1 LLAALCDKGVPI
13 HEQRI
18 GDFWPAELQNLDKL
32 YLAITTALDKLV
44 ETAGPTLS
52 ACYAY
57 FSVRL
62 P

>member
-1 LLAALCDKGVPI
+1 MNNESETSGRQSYKISTSSTLRSRLPWINSL
-13 HEQRI
+13 
-18 GDFWPAELQNLDKL
+18 
-32 YLAITTALDKLV
+32 